1 MLLVLDSLNHYVA
14 SVADSLP
21 AAVTAAIHSM
31 FASAVA
37 HNEVEGMARELVAG
51 RLRVPGSGGNE
62 PIYVVDGARAVRV
75 NSLPLNSIEN
85 IRFMNAAEA
94 ASAYGADAA
103 RGGAILVTMIH
114 NEGWDRVIEA
124 SHRQRLSKLWTISR
138 NRSLSGT
145 SR

>member
-1 MLLVLDSLNHYVA
+1 
-14 SVADSLP
+14 
-21 AAVTAAIHSM
+21 
-31 FASAVA
+31 
-37 HNEVEGMARELVAG
+37 MARELVAG

-124 SHRQRLSKLWTISR
+124 SHRQRLSKLGHSA
-138 NRSLSGT
+138 GT
-145 SR
+145 DRFRERPDDERQVGRLRAVPQCTSPCCV